1 MRKRVFFISTE
12 RYSDFNSMIERY
24 EQEMRRLFAEK
35 QKIAGFEEP
44 AAETAV
50 RPEDAPAVNEF
61 QQREQSGTEI
71 PERVPE
77 RIPERVPEPV
87 PERTDRNEV
96 PEKQSAAEG
105 IGNMIV
111 EVTTGRG
118 AVPLSGIDVVID
130 RLDIDD
136 PKGRQELVAV
146 ETTNQSGRTRPI
158 AVKTVSRELS
168 LEPGSAEPFS
178 TFYVTVSEKGFE
190 PVKSRPVDVFA
201 NEVSI
206 LKIDL
211 IPRPEKLS
219 GGVLKNG

>member
-35 QKIAGFEEP
+35 QKISAFEEP
-44 AAETAV
+44 AAETLAV
-50 RPEDAPAVNEF
+50 SENSTA
-61 QQREQSGTEI
+61 
-71 PERVPE
+71 VPE
-77 RIPERVPEPV
+77 VFPEPEPKEERPPAIV
-87 PERTDRNEV
+87 PD
-96 PEKQSAAEG
+96 G
-105 IGNMIV
+105 IGHIIV

-130 RLDIDD
+130 RLDSED
-136 PKGRQELVAV
+136 PSGRQELIAV
-146 ETTNQSGRTRPI
+146 LETNQSGRTDPV

-168 LEPGSAEPFS
+168 VVPGNAEPFS
-178 TFYVTVSEKGFE
+178 TFYVTASEKGFE
-190 PVKSRPVDVFA
+190 PARNRPVDVFA

-211 IPRPEKLS
+211 VPKPENLF
-219 GGVLKNG
+219 GGGANG